1 MFLTAQ
7 LVLSVFMLAVEKHKA
22 TFLAPIGIG
31 LTLFVDHLVGVYYTG
46 CGVNPARSFG
56 PDVVIG
62 HFPGYHWIYCT
73 GPSPVLVNPLGVG
86 PSLGALLASAVYK
99 VLKLLKYHEV
109 NGTLKS
115 ARTGEVI
122 SSPSTPV
129 KSEKPSISSTT
140 IHDPGNCG
148 KGKGSKE
155 GAVISKSEVLDP
167 SVGMIV

>member
-22 TFLAPIGIG
+22 TFLAPVGIG

-73 GPSPVLVNPLGVG
+73 GSSPVLVNPLGVG
-86 PSLGALLASAVYK
+86 PGLGALLASAVYK

-109 NGTLKS
+109 NGTQDRDS
-115 ARTGEVI
+115 A
-122 SSPSTPV
+122 PFNTPV

-148 KGKGSKE
+148 KRKGSKE
-155 GAVISKSEVLDP
+155 GAVMLKSEVLDP
-167 SVGMIV
+167 SLGMIV